1 VLGIIAGLIF
11 LTLAYINPQK
21 TGEVAGDA
29 VASVVDKLGNALWS
43 FLDRLCFNIGDSLS
57 KSLNKQD
64 WNDGKK
70 KWIGLITVL
79 EIVYWISRAT
89 APRVTVTTG
98 GVTISG
104 QNPFGGGFSI
114 ATGRR
119 SVSGYTLGAG
129 RSSGRRT
136 VRTVTERGG
145 KVQEVVTVEE
155 VVEEGGEDTIPLTFD
170 EERGKDTMPIPFD
183 EEEVRQEIIS
193 RLQATGKTIEEFTTK
208 DAEVMAKSK
217 PAGERKTWYDRY
229 MYYVRSQ
236 QAQGKTKKKRNPR
249 KRGGH

>member
-1 VLGIIAGLIF
+1 MWGWGFIAGLIF
-11 LTLAYINPQK
+11 LTLAYINPEK

-29 VASVVDKLGNALWS
+29 VATAVDKLGTTLWS

-79 EIVYWISRAT
+79 ETVYWISRAT
-89 APRVTVTTG
+89 APRVTVTSG

-114 ATGRR
+114 GTG
-119 SVSGYTLGAG
+119 GGG
-129 RSSGRRT
+129 RSSGRRV

-145 KVQEVVTVEE
+145 KVQEVVTTEE
-155 VVEEGGEDTIPLTFD
+155 EIEEG
-170 EERGKDTMPIPFD
+170 GKDTMSLPFD
-183 EEEVRQEIIS
+183 EEEVRQEIVT
-193 RLQATGKTIEEFTTK
+193 RLQATGKSIEEFTSK

-229 MYYVRSQ
+229 MHYVRSQ
-236 QAQGKTKKKRNPR
+236 QAQGKVRKKRNPR

>member
-1 VLGIIAGLIF
+1 VWGWGFIAGLIF
-11 LTLAYINPQK
+11 LTLAYINPEK

-29 VASVVDKLGNALWS
+29 VATAVDKLGTTLWS

-79 EIVYWISRAT
+79 ETVYWISRAT
-89 APRVTVTTG
+89 APRVTVTSG

-114 ATGRR
+114 GTG
-119 SVSGYTLGAG
+119 GGG
-129 RSSGRRT
+129 RSSGRRV

-145 KVQEVVTVEE
+145 KVQEVVTTEE
-155 VVEEGGEDTIPLTFD
+155 EIEEG
-170 EERGKDTMPIPFD
+170 GKDTMSLPFD
-183 EEEVRQEIIS
+183 EEEVRQEIVT
-193 RLQATGKTIEEFTTK
+193 RLQATGKSIEEFTSK

-229 MYYVRSQ
+229 MHYVRSQ
-236 QAQGKTKKKRNPR
+236 QAQGKVRKKRNPR

>member
-1 VLGIIAGLIF
+1 MWWFIGGLIF

-29 VASVVDKLGNALWS
+29 VASAVDKLGNTLWS

-70 KWIGLITVL
+70 KWIGLIAVL
-79 EIVYWISRAT
+79 EGVYWISRAT
-89 APRVTVTTG
+89 APRVTVTSG

-104 QNPFGGGFSI
+104 QNPFGGGFSVS
-114 ATGRR
+114 TGGR
-119 SVSGYTLGAG
+119 SVGGYTLGAG

-145 KVQEVVTVEE
+145 KVQEVVTIEE
-155 VVEEGGEDTIPLTFD
+155 EVEEG
-170 EERGKDTMPIPFD
+170 GKDTMPLSFD
-183 EEEVRQEIIS
+183 EEEVRQEIVE
-193 RLQATGKTIEEFTTK
+193 RLRETGKDIKEFTAR

-217 PAGERKTWYDRY
+217 PAGERKTWYERY
-229 MYYVRSQ
+229 MHYVRSQ
-236 QAQGKTKKKRNPR
+236 QAQGKVRKKRNPR

>member
-1 VLGIIAGLIF
+1 VWGLIAGLIF

-29 VASVVDKLGNALWS
+29 VATAVDKLGTTLWS

-79 EIVYWISRAT
+79 EGVYWLSRAT

-114 ATGRR
+114 ATGGRR
-119 SVSGYTLGAG
+119 SVGVYTLGAG

-155 VVEEGGEDTIPLTFD
+155 VVEEGA
-170 EERGKDTMPIPFD
+170 EEGGKDTMPLPFD
-183 EEEVRQEIIS
+183 EDEVRQEIVE
-193 RLQATGKTIEEFTTK
+193 RLRETGKDIKEFTAR

-229 MYYVRSQ
+229 MYYVRTQ
-236 QAQGKTKKKRNPR
+236 QAQGKVRKKRNPR